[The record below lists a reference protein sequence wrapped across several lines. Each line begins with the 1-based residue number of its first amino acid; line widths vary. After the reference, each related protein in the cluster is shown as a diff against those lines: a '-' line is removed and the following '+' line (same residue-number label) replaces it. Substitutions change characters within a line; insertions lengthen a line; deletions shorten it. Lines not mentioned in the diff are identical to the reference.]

1 MTFDEKNHSKNLT
14 LPKTSLFTAFY
25 SQKLCFANSI
35 PSSLPSNFLKIF
47 ENFLEIFWKFSKRFR
62 DKTSEPSISECPN
75 HPHVEIKIFSQWFY
89 RALLLRSI
97 IPSPGTRNTLRR
109 WPLLRWAQPH
119 NTLFKTF
126 IAIRQQC
133 LTCRH
138 NVYIIGSSSTFRL
151 KQLNKSKGLAVLL
164 FHFTYVVMLS
174 YNKRK

>member
-1 MTFDEKNHSKNLT
+1 MAADFPKNFSPYRKSGFFALSIHKSCVLRIVSH
-14 LPKTSLFTAFY
+14 P
-25 SQKLCFANSI
+25 LCPRF
-35 PSSLPSNFLKIF
+35 F
-47 ENFLEIFWKFSKRFR
+47 EKFSKIFR
-62 DKTSEPSISECPN
+62 DGMFEPSISECPN

-109 WPLLRWAQPH
+109 WPLPRWAQPH